1 MFSRILVAVDG
12 SIFSKKAFESSIF
25 LSKKCNSKLD
35 IVHVIPCEFGGDS
48 ATTSELI
55 DELKTKGEVMLE
67 ECKSEAVKNHISVE
81 LRVES
86 GDPAQVIIEITNNR
100 NYDLI
105 ILGTRGKSMF
115 QELLLG
121 SVALKVMHHARCPV
135 MVVR

>member
-12 SIFSKKAFESSIF
+12 SMSAKKAFEKSLF
-25 LSKKCNSKLD
+25 LSQKCNSKLD

-48 ATTSELI
+48 ATAFELLSELKI
-55 DELKTKGEVMLE
+55 KGEKVLE
-67 ECKSEAVKNHISVE
+67 ECKKEAAKNNISVE
-81 LRVES
+81 LMIES
-86 GDPAQVIIEITNNR
+86 GDPAQIIIEITKNK

-105 ILGTRGKSMF
+105 IIGTRGKSVF